1 MRNLAGLAGF
11 TLIAASSIAGAQTAE
26 VAVPGVMPAT
36 QQADQSNLPDQ
47 APPGVVP
54 ASSASER
61 RLTPE
66 QVDKVLADA
75 ARRNKEI
82 PVKVGTASV
91 ADEQPCP
98 TQPHGEMGV
107 GVGTGG
113 YSSVYGTTV
122 IPIGCHSAVAISV
135 ESSQGNGYYYRGR
148 RH

>member
-1 MRNLAGLAGF
+1 MRQFACLAGF
-11 TLIAASSIAGAQTAE
+11 ALLASASIASAQTAE

-36 QQADQSNLPDQ
+36 NQQADPNLPDQ

-66 QVDKVLADA
+66 QVDKVLVDA
-75 ARRNKEI
+75 AKRNKEAPI
-82 PVKVGTASV
+82 RVGTASV
-91 ADEQPCP
+91 AEEQACP

-122 IPIGCHSAVAISV
+122 IPLGCHSAVAISV